1 MKERTPPTP
10 GETMMLAFK
19 LLGLRNH
26 SIAELEKKLLT
37 KVPAENT
44 AAALQRLKKE
54 ECLMTVCLA
63 KSSSEGA

>member
-26 SIAELEKKLLT
+26 SIAELEKKT
-37 KVPAENT
+37 PHKRVPRGEHSGGP
-44 AAALQRLKKE
+44 AAAEKKRN
-54 ECLMTVCLA
+54 A
-63 KSSSEGA
+63 